1 MRKLLTLAAATLLAY
16 GAAAQTTQG
25 RLALTGAAGYSSS
38 SGSSDREVNGR
49 TSSDK
54 GSSYTLSPSIGYF
67 IKDNLEIGAG
77 MRYEKHKS
85 EWTSPSDFNF
95 THSTLERKRDELR
108 IFARQY
114 KYLTE
119 RLALQTTLAGGI
131 GTATQQLSNEY
142 SNPYYTSNYS
152 RYYDR
157 VRTVSL
163 SPGIAFFPSDRLALS
178 ANLGALQYE
187 HKATHNSNWQ
197 KHQGT
202 PIVDRDIHENKYK
215 TNSFGLDF
223 SSWNLNFGL
232 SLFIGK

>member
-1 MRKLLTLAAATLLAY
+1 MRKLLALAAAALLAY

-25 RLALTGAAGYSSS
+25 RLAVTGAAGYSSR
-38 SGSSDREVNGR
+38 SGSSDQEVNGR
-49 TSSDK
+49 TTSDK

-77 MRYEKHKS
+77 MRYEKHEN
-85 EWTSPSDFNF
+85 EWTTPSAFNVSHN
-95 THSTLERKRDELR
+95 TYDRKRDELR
-108 IFARQY
+108 VYARQY

-119 RLALQTTLAGGI
+119 RFAMQTTLAGGI
-131 GTATQQLSNEY
+131 GTTTQQSSNER
-142 SNPYYTSNYS
+142 SNPQYASNYS
-152 RYYDR
+152 RYYSR

-178 ANLGALQYE
+178 ANLGALRYE
-187 HKATHNSNWQ
+187 HKATHDSNWQ

-202 PIVDRDIHENKYK
+202 PIVDRDIHESKYK

>member
-1 MRKLLTLAAATLLAY
+1 MRKLLALAAATLLAY

-25 RLALTGAAGYSSS
+25 RLALTGAAGFSSGT
-38 SGSSDREVNGR
+38 GSSDQEVNGR
-49 TSSDK
+49 TSADK

-77 MRYEKHKS
+77 VGYEKQTS
-85 EWTSPSDFNF
+85 EWTTPSAFNV
-95 THSTLERKRDELR
+95 THSTYERKRDELR
-108 IFARQY
+108 VFARQY

-119 RLALQTTLAGGI
+119 RFALHTTLAGGI
-131 GTATQQLSNEY
+131 GTATQQLSYERSTPQY
-142 SNPYYTSNYS
+142 QSNHN

-163 SPGIAFFPSDRLALS
+163 SPGIAFFPTDRLALS

-202 PIVDRDIHENKYK
+202 PIVDQDIHESKYK

-223 SSWNLNFGL
+223 TSWNLNFGL
-232 SLFIGK
+232 SLLIGK